1 MAVSIET
8 SEKFVVDAS
17 FVLSYL
23 LPDEENEYVKGLFL
37 DYQKRKIDFISAS
50 LLPYEVVNGVKS
62 AVIRERMGTA
72 QAKSLIREF
81 LKLDFALEKINET
94 EIFSLAISHDIS
106 IYDASYL
113 CLAKSEKISLLTLD
127 EKLRKLSK

>member
-81 LKLDFALEKINET
+81 LKLDFALEKINEI

>member
-23 LPDEENEYVKGLFL
+23 LPDEENEYVKVLFL

-81 LKLDFALEKINET
+81 LKLDFALEKINEI

>member
-1 MAVSIET
+1 MAASIET

-23 LPDEENEYVKGLFL
+23 LPDEENEYVKELFL

-81 LKLDFALEKINET
+81 LKLDFALEKINEI

>member
-23 LPDEENEYVKGLFL
+23 LPGEENEYVKELFL
-37 DYQKRKIDFISAS
+37 NYQERKIDFISAN
-50 LLPYEVVNGVKS
+50 LLPYEVVNGMKS
-62 AVIRERMGTA
+62 AVIRKRMGTT

-113 CLAKSEKISLLTLD
+113 WLAKDKKVKLLTLD
-127 EKLRKLSK
+127 ENLKKLAK